1 MGESISALCGISYR
15 HQNQLTVFTFDR
27 AYVQYISI
35 CVTAKV
41 APLISRMTKCQS
53 LRSKWSLPAD
63 CRASTSSQQQWAQHR
78 LCDVTLSRPPS
89 PISPLG
95 SASSVLS
102 HVTGGVMQ
110 QGFSRVILRLWSQLR
125 WGGSAANESRLW
137 RQTRGWLSWGGQQA
151 SASNPHET

>member
-63 CRASTSSQQQWAQHR
+63 CRASTSSQQQWQWAQH
-78 LCDVTLSRPPS
+78 
-89 PISPLG
+89 
-95 SASSVLS
+95 
-102 HVTGGVMQ
+102 
-110 QGFSRVILRLWSQLR
+110 
-125 WGGSAANESRLW
+125 
-137 RQTRGWLSWGGQQA
+137 
-151 SASNPHET
+151 